1 MTKKY
6 SITNSVKKAAVVL
19 MRYDYGIK
27 DRGFSFEYVN
37 IYLPICDLLGKENV
51 LIFDFFDE
59 YKSSGKDSMNQK
71 LLEFIK
77 TEKPDFTLFCLFENE
92 MDEGI
97 VSSLRDYTKTVV
109 YFFDDPW
116 RQTYVR
122 KWIDKFDYFSTS
134 DYYMFQQYKS
144 EGINKALY
152 SPFGFNENVYL
163 KKDLKPKYDVSFV
176 GGYSPLRKW
185 IVNSLLKDGIK
196 IKVFGRS
203 WGNDFSFISQD
214 EMVDVFNQ
222 SKINLNLSNGIS
234 RDFGLLFNSLS
245 SWRAVKHIL
254 LNKKNKEQVKGRHFE
269 INACGGF
276 QLSYFIPGLNLVYE
290 IDKEIAVYED
300 VYNLANEIKFF
311 LNNDELRLSIANKGY
326 ERSTHEHSAQKY
338 LSQLIN
344 NMFNK

>member
-1 MTKKY
+1 MINKY

-27 DRGFSFEYVN
+27 ERGFSFEYVN

-59 YKSSGKDSMNQK
+59 YKSSGKESMNKK
-71 LLEFIK
+71 LKEFIK

-92 MDEGI
+92 MDEAVI
-97 VSSLRDYTKTVV
+97 SSLREWTKTIV

-116 RQTYVR
+116 RQKFVR
-122 KWIDKFDYFSTS
+122 SWIKHFDYFSTS
-134 DYYMFQQYKS
+134 DYYIFKQYKL
-144 EGINKALY
+144 EGIKSALY
-152 SPFGFNENVYL
+152 SPFGFNENVYV
-163 KKDLKPKYDVSFV
+163 KRETQIKYDVSFV

-185 IVNSLLKDGIK
+185 IVNQLLKDGIN
-196 IKVFGRS
+196 IKVFGRG
-203 WGNDFSFISQD
+203 WGSDYSFISQD

-234 RDFGLLFNSLS
+234 NDIGLLFNSLY
-245 SWRAVKHIL
+245 SWRAIKHIL

-276 QLSYFIPGLNLVYE
+276 QLSYFIPGLNLFYE

-300 VYNLANEIKFF
+300 VYNLSDEIKFF